1 MAKKVGGKMPIQS
14 IHSFPAH
21 NVSSNRSQHVT
32 PAEAGKQFGQILKNA
47 IERVNHSQVEADQ
60 LVQRLANGE
69 AVQLHDVMIAS
80 QKASITLNLA
90 LEVRNKVV
98 EAYQEMMR
106 MQI

>member
-1 MAKKVGGKMPIQS
+1 MS
-14 IHSFPAH
+14 I
-21 NVSSNRSQHVT
+21 

-47 IERVNHSQVEADQ
+47 IEQVNNSQVEADQ
-60 LVQRLANGE
+60 LVQRLAKGE